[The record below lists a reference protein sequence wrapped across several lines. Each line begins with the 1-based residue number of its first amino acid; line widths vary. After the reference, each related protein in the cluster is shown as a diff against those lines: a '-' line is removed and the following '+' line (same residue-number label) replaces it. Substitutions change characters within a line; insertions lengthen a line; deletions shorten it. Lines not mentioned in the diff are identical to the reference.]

1 MSPKI
6 KPKGRPYAT
15 LSRAIKLNIYTS
27 QARIKSLNLKMKVAT
42 LPGKMK

>member
-6 KPKGRPYAT
+6 KPRGRPYAI
-15 LSRAIKLNIYTS
+15 LLQAIKLNTYTS
-27 QARIKSLNLKMKVAT
+27 QARIKNQILKMKVAT